1 MDITKQDSKM
11 LKGVAIL
18 SMLMLHLFCRKENLP
33 YTPLLWIG
41 STPLIYY
48 FGLFGDIC
56 VAMYCF
62 VSGYAHYLQASKTE
76 LQQRW
81 KRLLRFM
88 IPFWII
94 AVVFSLVGLLTANV
108 AIPGSIKE
116 FLLNCLT
123 VKNSY
128 NGAWWYA
135 NTYILLVALQPLSRR
150 FAERCPAWL
159 VILSAFVFYTIGY
172 GIRFWGWGACDSVI
186 LSWII
191 THIGLLGTSYFPYVI
206 GMLFCKKQVI
216 SLLRQRLA
224 AIKARNIYI
233 YIFTALTFA
242 GMIIV
247 HGIVQPLFVAVITAN
262 VTITLLCICP
272 LPKWLTGLLCYFGEH
287 STNIWL
293 VHMFF
298 YMVLFDSF
306 VFCAKYPIPI
316 FLLLL
321 AVSLAS
327 SYVIKW
333 LSKPILKLVR

>member
-1 MDITKQDSKM
+1 MDITKRDSKM

-56 VAMYCF
+56 VAVYCF
-62 VSGYAHYLQASKTE
+62 ISGYAHYLQSSKGE

-88 IPFWII
+88 IPFWVI
-94 AVVFSLVGLLTANV
+94 AVVFSLIGLLAGNSV
-108 AIPGSIKE
+108 IPGSIKE

-123 VKNSY
+123 IKNSY

-135 NTYILLVALQPLSRR
+135 NTYILLVALQPLSRK
-150 FAERCPAWL
+150 FVERCPAWL
-159 VILSAFVFYTIGY
+159 VILLTFAFYTVSY
-172 GIRFWGWGACDSVI
+172 GIRFCGWGACDSVI
-186 LSWII
+186 PSWII
-191 THIGLLGTSYFPYVI
+191 THVGLLGTSYFPYAI

-216 SLLRQRLA
+216 SLLRQRLT
-224 AIKARNIYI
+224 AINVRNIYI
-233 YIFTALTFA
+233 FTVLMFT
-242 GMIIV
+242 GMIVV
-247 HGIVQPLFVAVITAN
+247 HGMVQSLFVAVITAT
-262 VTITLLCICP
+262 VTIILLCVCP
-272 LPKWLTGLLCYFGEH
+272 LPKRLTSLLCYLGEH

-298 YMVLFDSF
+298 YTVLFDGF
-306 VFCAKYPIPI
+306 VFCAKYPILI

>member
-1 MDITKQDSKM
+1 MDITKRDSKM

-18 SMLMLHLFCRKENLP
+18 SMLMLHLFCRRENLP

-56 VAMYCF
+56 VAVYCF
-62 VSGYAHYLQASKTE
+62 ISGYAHYLQSSKGE

-88 IPFWII
+88 IPFWVI
-94 AVVFSLVGLLTANV
+94 AEVFSLIGLLAGNSV
-108 AIPGSIKE
+108 IPGSIKE

-123 VKNSY
+123 IKNSY

-135 NTYILLVALQPLSRR
+135 NTYILLVALQPLSRK
-150 FAERCPAWL
+150 FVERCPAWL
-159 VILSAFVFYTIGY
+159 VILLTFAFYTVSY
-172 GIRFWGWGACDSVI
+172 GIRFCGWGACDSVI

-191 THIGLLGTSYFPYVI
+191 THVGLLGTSYFPYVI

-216 SLLRQRLA
+216 SLLRQRLT
-224 AIKARNIYI
+224 AINVRNIYI
-233 YIFTALTFA
+233 FTVLMFT
-242 GMIIV
+242 GMIVV
-247 HGIVQPLFVAVITAN
+247 HGMVQSLFVAVITAT
-262 VTITLLCICP
+262 VTVILLCVCP
-272 LPKWLTGLLCYFGEH
+272 LPKRLISLLCYLGEH

-298 YMVLFDSF
+298 YAVLFKGF
-306 VFCAKYPIPI
+306 VFCAKYPIPV

-321 AVSLAS
+321 LSSLAS

>member
-1 MDITKQDSKM
+1 MDITKRDSKM

-56 VAMYCF
+56 VAVYCF
-62 VSGYAHYLQASKTE
+62 ISGYAHYLQSSKGE

-88 IPFWII
+88 IPFWVI
-94 AVVFSLVGLLTANV
+94 AVVFSLIGLLAGNSV
-108 AIPGSIKE
+108 IPGSIKE

-123 VKNSY
+123 IKNSY

-135 NTYILLVALQPLSRR
+135 NTYILLVALQPLSRK
-150 FAERCPAWL
+150 FVERCPAWL
-159 VILSAFVFYTIGY
+159 VILLTFAFYTVSY
-172 GIRFWGWGACDSVI
+172 GIRFCGWGACDSVI
-186 LSWII
+186 PSWII
-191 THIGLLGTSYFPYVI
+191 THVGLLGTSYFPYAI

-216 SLLRQRLA
+216 SLLRQRLT
-224 AIKARNIYI
+224 AINVRNIYI
-233 YIFTALTFA
+233 FTVLMFT
-242 GMIIV
+242 GMIVV
-247 HGIVQPLFVAVITAN
+247 HGMVQSLFVAVITAT
-262 VTITLLCICP
+262 VTIILLCVCP
-272 LPKWLTGLLCYFGEH
+272 LPKRLTSLLCYLGEH

-298 YMVLFDSF
+298 YAVLFKGF
-306 VFCAKYPIPI
+306 VFCAKYPIPV

-321 AVSLAS
+321 LSSLAS

-333 LSKPILKLVR
+333 ISKPILKLVR

>member
-1 MDITKQDSKM
+1 M

-56 VAMYCF
+56 VSVYCF
-62 VSGYAHYLQASKTE
+62 ISGYAHYLQASKVE

-81 KRLLRFM
+81 KQLLRFM
-88 IPFWII
+88 IPFWVI
-94 AVVFSLVGLLTANV
+94 AVVFSLIGLLAGNSV
-108 AIPGSIKE
+108 IPGSVKE
-116 FLLNCLT
+116 FILNCLT
-123 VKNSY
+123 IKNSY

-135 NTYILLVALQPLSRR
+135 NTYLLLVTLQPLSRK

-159 VILSAFVFYTIGY
+159 VISSFAFYTIGY

-206 GMLFCKKQVI
+206 GMLFCKKRVI
-216 SLLRQRLA
+216 SLLRQRLTS
-224 AIKARNIYI
+224 IRNIYI
-233 YIFTALTFA
+233 YIFTALMFT
-242 GMIIV
+242 GMIVV
-247 HGIVQPLFVAVITAN
+247 HGMVQPLFVAVITGI
-262 VTITLLCICP
+262 VTIILLCVCP
-272 LPKWLTGLLCYFGEH
+272 LPKWLTRLLCYLGEH

-298 YMVLFDSF
+298 YLVLFDGF

-321 AVSLAS
+321 LASLAS

-333 LSKPILKLVR
+333 LSNPILKLVR

>member
-1 MDITKQDSKM
+1 MDITKRDSKM

-18 SMLMLHLFCRKENLP
+18 SMLMLHLFCRRENLP

-56 VAMYCF
+56 VAVYCF
-62 VSGYAHYLQASKTE
+62 ISGYAHYLQSSKGE

-88 IPFWII
+88 IPFWVI
-94 AVVFSLVGLLTANV
+94 AVVFSLIGLLAGNSV
-108 AIPGSIKE
+108 IPGSIKE

-123 VKNSY
+123 IKNSY

-135 NTYILLVALQPLSRR
+135 NTYILLVALQPLSRK
-150 FAERCPAWL
+150 FVERCPAWL
-159 VILSAFVFYTIGY
+159 VILLTFAFYTVSY
-172 GIRFWGWGACDSVI
+172 GIRFCGWGACDSVI

-191 THIGLLGTSYFPYVI
+191 THVGLLGTSYFPYVI

-216 SLLRQRLA
+216 SLLRQRLT
-224 AIKARNIYI
+224 AINVRNIYI
-233 YIFTALTFA
+233 FTVLMFT
-242 GMIIV
+242 GMIVV
-247 HGIVQPLFVAVITAN
+247 HGMVQSLFVAVITAT
-262 VTITLLCICP
+262 VTVILLCVCP
-272 LPKWLTGLLCYFGEH
+272 LPKRLTSLLCYLGEH

-298 YMVLFDSF
+298 YAVLFKGF
-306 VFCAKYPIPI
+306 VFCAKYPIPV

-321 AVSLAS
+321 LSSLAS

>member
-1 MDITKQDSKM
+1 MDITKRDSKM

-159 VILSAFVFYTIGY
+159 VILSALVFYTIGY

-233 YIFTALTFA
+233 YS
-242 GMIIV
+242 
-247 HGIVQPLFVAVITAN
+247 QPLR
-262 VTITLLCICP
+262 
-272 LPKWLTGLLCYFGEH
+272 LPE
-287 STNIWL
+287 
-293 VHMFF
+293 
-298 YMVLFDSF
+298 
-306 VFCAKYPIPI
+306 
-316 FLLLL
+316 
-321 AVSLAS
+321 
-327 SYVIKW
+327 
-333 LSKPILKLVR
+333 

>member
-1 MDITKQDSKM
+1 MDITKRDSKM

-56 VAMYCF
+56 VAVYCF
-62 VSGYAHYLQASKTE
+62 ISGYAHYLQSSKGE

-81 KRLLRFM
+81 KRILRFM
-88 IPFWII
+88 IPFWVI
-94 AVVFSLVGLLTANV
+94 AVVFSLIGLLAGNSV
-108 AIPGSIKE
+108 IPGSIKE

-123 VKNSY
+123 IKNSY

-135 NTYILLVALQPLSRR
+135 NTYILLVALQPLSRK
-150 FAERCPAWL
+150 FVERCPAWL
-159 VILSAFVFYTIGY
+159 VILLTFAFYTVSY
-172 GIRFWGWGACDSVI
+172 GIRFCGWGACDSVI

-191 THIGLLGTSYFPYVI
+191 THVGLLGTSYFPYAI
-206 GMLFCKKQVI
+206 GMLLCKKQVI
-216 SLLRQRLA
+216 SLLRQRLT
-224 AIKARNIYI
+224 AINVRNIYI
-233 YIFTALTFA
+233 FTVLMFT
-242 GMIIV
+242 GMIVV
-247 HGIVQPLFVAVITAN
+247 HGMVQSLFVAVITAT
-262 VTITLLCICP
+262 VTIILLCVCP
-272 LPKWLTGLLCYFGEH
+272 LPKRLTSLLCYLDEH

-298 YMVLFDSF
+298 YAVLFEGF
-306 VFCAKYPIPI
+306 VFCAKYPIPV

-321 AVSLAS
+321 LSSLAS

>member
-1 MDITKQDSKM
+1 MDITKRDSKM

-62 VSGYAHYLQASKTE
+62 VSGYAHYLQASNAE

-94 AVVFSLVGLLTANV
+94 AVVFSLVGLLTGNA
-108 AIPGSIKE
+108 AIPGSMKE

-123 VKNSY
+123 VRNSY

-135 NTYILLVALQPLSRR
+135 NTYILLVALQPLSRS

-159 VILSAFVFYTIGY
+159 VMLLTFGFYTVGY
-172 GIRFWGWGACDSVI
+172 GIRFWGWGACDSMV

-191 THIGLLGTSYFPYVI
+191 THIGLLGTSYFPYMI
-206 GMLFCKKQVI
+206 GMLFFKKRVI
-216 SLLRQRLA
+216 SLLRQQTA
-224 AIKARNIYI
+224 AIGRRTMQII
-233 YIFTALTFA
+233 TLIIFVC
-242 GMIIV
+242 MIV
-247 HGIVQPLFVAVITAN
+247 AHGIVPPLFVAFITAT
-262 VTITLLCICP
+262 VTIVLLCICP
-272 LPKWLTGLLCYFGEH
+272 IPKWTTDVLCYFGEH

-298 YMVLFDSF
+298 YCSLFGGLAF
-306 VFCAKYPIPI
+306 RAKYPIPV
-316 FLLLL
+316 FMLLL
-321 AVSLAS
+321 ALSLAA
-327 SYVIKW
+327 SYGIKW
-333 LSKPILKLVR
+333 LCKPILKLVR

>member
-1 MDITKQDSKM
+1 MDITKRDSKM

-56 VAMYCF
+56 VAVYCF
-62 VSGYAHYLQASKTE
+62 ISGYAHYLQSSKGE

-88 IPFWII
+88 IPFWVI
-94 AVVFSLVGLLTANV
+94 AVVFSLIGLLAGNSV
-108 AIPGSIKE
+108 IPGSIKE

-123 VKNSY
+123 IKNSY

-135 NTYILLVALQPLSRR
+135 NTYILLVALQPLSRK
-150 FAERCPAWL
+150 FVERCPAWL
-159 VILSAFVFYTIGY
+159 VILLTFAFYTVSY
-172 GIRFWGWGACDSVI
+172 GIRFCGWGACDSVI
-186 LSWII
+186 PSWII
-191 THIGLLGTSYFPYVI
+191 THVGLLGTSYFPYAI

-216 SLLRQRLA
+216 SLLRQRLT
-224 AIKARNIYI
+224 AINVRNIYI
-233 YIFTALTFA
+233 FTVLMFT
-242 GMIIV
+242 GMIVV
-247 HGIVQPLFVAVITAN
+247 HGMVQSLFVAVITAT
-262 VTITLLCICP
+262 VTVILLCVCP
-272 LPKWLTGLLCYFGEH
+272 LPKRLTSLLCYLGEH

-298 YMVLFDSF
+298 YAVLFKGF
-306 VFCAKYPIPI
+306 VFCAKYPIPV

-321 AVSLAS
+321 LSSLAS

>member
-1 MDITKQDSKM
+1 MDITKRDSKM

-62 VSGYAHYLQASKTE
+62 VSGYAHYLQASKAE

-88 IPFWII
+88 IPFWTI
-94 AVVFSLVGLLTANV
+94 AVVFSLIGLLTGNAV
-108 AIPGSIKE
+108 IPGSIKE

-135 NTYILLVALQPLSRR
+135 NTYILLVALQPLSRK
-150 FAERCPAWL
+150 FVERCPAWL
-159 VILSAFVFYTIGY
+159 VILSTFAFYTIGY
-172 GIRFWGWGACDSVI
+172 GIRFWGWGACDSVV

-191 THIGLLGTSYFPYVI
+191 THIGLLGTSYFPYTI
-206 GMLFCKKQVI
+206 GMLFCKKQII

-224 AIKARNIYI
+224 SIKARNIYI
-233 YIFTALTFA
+233 YIHSLYVCRDDHRAWHCATALC
-242 GMIIV
+242 GGY
-247 HGIVQPLFVAVITAN
+247 HGDCDDRTALHLSSAEVADRFVV
-262 VTITLLCICP
+262 LL
-272 LPKWLTGLLCYFGEH
+272 G
-287 STNIWL
+287 
-293 VHMFF
+293 
-298 YMVLFDSF
+298 
-306 VFCAKYPIPI
+306 
-316 FLLLL
+316 
-321 AVSLAS
+321 
-327 SYVIKW
+327 
-333 LSKPILKLVR
+333 

>member
-1 MDITKQDSKM
+1 MDITKRDSKM

-18 SMLMLHLFCRKENLP
+18 SMLMLHLFCRRENLP
-33 YTPLLWIG
+33 YTPLLWVG
-41 STPLIYY
+41 STSLIYY

-56 VAMYCF
+56 VAVYCF
-62 VSGYAHYLQASKTE
+62 VSGYAHYMQSSEAQLR
-76 LQQRW
+76 QRW

-94 AVVFSLVGLLTANV
+94 AVLFSLIGLLTGNAT
-108 AIPGSIKE
+108 IPGSLKE

-135 NTYILLVALQPLSRR
+135 NTYILLVALQPLSKK

-159 VILSAFVFYTIGY
+159 VLLAAFAFYVVGY
-172 GIRFWGWGACDSVI
+172 GIRFWSWGACDSVI
-186 LSWII
+186 LSWIV
-191 THIGLLGTSYFPYVI
+191 THIGLLGTSYLPYVI
-206 GMLFCKKQVI
+206 GMLFCKKQVV
-216 SLLRQRLA
+216 SSLRQRLA

-233 YIFTALTFA
+233 YIFTIFA
-242 GMIIV
+242 FACMIIA
-247 HGIVQPLFVAVITAN
+247 HGIVQTLFVAVFTATA
-262 VTITLLCICP
+262 TITLLCICP
-272 LPKWLTGLLCYFGEH
+272 LPKPMADLLCYFGEH

-298 YMVLFDSF
+298 YTVLFDGF
-306 VFCAKYPIPI
+306 VFCAKYPIPV

>member
-1 MDITKQDSKM
+1 MDITKRDSKM

-56 VAMYCF
+56 VAVYCF
-62 VSGYAHYLQASKTE
+62 ISGYAHYLQSSKGE

-88 IPFWII
+88 IPFWVI
-94 AVVFSLVGLLTANV
+94 AVVFSLIGLLAGNSV
-108 AIPGSIKE
+108 IPGSIKE

-123 VKNSY
+123 IKNSY

-135 NTYILLVALQPLSRR
+135 NTYILLVALQPLSRK
-150 FAERCPAWL
+150 FVERCPAWL
-159 VILSAFVFYTIGY
+159 VILLTFAFYTVSY
-172 GIRFWGWGACDSVI
+172 GIRFCGWGACDSVI

-191 THIGLLGTSYFPYVI
+191 THVGLLGTSYFPYAI

-216 SLLRQRLA
+216 SLLRQRLT
-224 AIKARNIYI
+224 AINVRNIYI
-233 YIFTALTFA
+233 FTVLMFT
-242 GMIIV
+242 GMIVV
-247 HGIVQPLFVAVITAN
+247 HGMVQSLFVAVITAT
-262 VTITLLCICP
+262 VTIILLCVCP
-272 LPKWLTGLLCYFGEH
+272 LPKRLISLLCYLGEH

-298 YMVLFDSF
+298 YAVLFKGF
-306 VFCAKYPIPI
+306 VFCAKYPIPV

-321 AVSLAS
+321 LSSLAS

>member
-1 MDITKQDSKM
+1 MDITKRDSKM

-56 VAMYCF
+56 VAVYCF
-62 VSGYAHYLQASKTE
+62 ISGYAHYLQSSKGE

-88 IPFWII
+88 IPFWVI
-94 AVVFSLVGLLTANV
+94 AVVFSLIGLLAGNSV
-108 AIPGSIKE
+108 IPGSIKE

-123 VKNSY
+123 IKNSY

-135 NTYILLVALQPLSRR
+135 NTYILLVALQPLSRK
-150 FAERCPAWL
+150 FVERCPAWL
-159 VILSAFVFYTIGY
+159 VILLTFAFYTVSY

-191 THIGLLGTSYFPYVI
+191 THVGLLGTSYFPYAI

-216 SLLRQRLA
+216 SLLRQRLT
-224 AIKARNIYI
+224 AINVRNIYI
-233 YIFTALTFA
+233 FTVLMFT
-242 GMIIV
+242 GMIVV
-247 HGIVQPLFVAVITAN
+247 HGMVQSLFVAVITAT
-262 VTITLLCICP
+262 VTIILLCVCP
-272 LPKWLTGLLCYFGEH
+272 LPKRLTSLLCYLGEH

-298 YMVLFDSF
+298 YAVLFKGF
-306 VFCAKYPIPI
+306 VFCAKYPIPV

-321 AVSLAS
+321 LSSLAS

>member
-1 MDITKQDSKM
+1 MDITKRDSKM

-56 VAMYCF
+56 VAVYCF
-62 VSGYAHYLQASKTE
+62 ISGYAHYLQSSKGE

-88 IPFWII
+88 IPFWVI
-94 AVVFSLVGLLTANV
+94 AVVFSLIGLLAGNSV
-108 AIPGSIKE
+108 IPGSIKE

-123 VKNSY
+123 IKNSY

-135 NTYILLVALQPLSRR
+135 NTYILLVALQPLSRK
-150 FAERCPAWL
+150 FVERCPAWL
-159 VILSAFVFYTIGY
+159 VILLTFAFYTVSY
-172 GIRFWGWGACDSVI
+172 GIRFCGWGACDSVI

-191 THIGLLGTSYFPYVI
+191 THVGLLGTSYFPYAI

-216 SLLRQRLA
+216 SLLRQRLT
-224 AIKARNIYI
+224 AINVRNIYI
-233 YIFTALTFA
+233 FTVLMFT
-242 GMIIV
+242 GMIVV
-247 HGIVQPLFVAVITAN
+247 HGMVQSLFVAVITAT
-262 VTITLLCICP
+262 VTIILLCVCP
-272 LPKWLTGLLCYFGEH
+272 LPKRLTSLLCYLGEH

-298 YMVLFDSF
+298 YAVLFKGF
-306 VFCAKYPIPI
+306 VFCAKYPIPV

-321 AVSLAS
+321 LSSLAS